1 MNGTLLVTGATG
13 SVGGNICRLA
23 VEHGLPVRGL
33 VRNLPAAKP
42 LEALGVDLV
51 EGDVTDVDSVMRAA
65 RGADILIHA
74 AAQIGGTWTTATEAD
89 FQAVNQQGTF
99 NALDAAEANHVKR
112 TVLLLS
118 GVVADHR
125 FTITEISPL
134 RAISPENSPYARTK
148 LAGMYEGLARAARG
162 MDVNFVIPGSI
173 FGPTPL
179 IERALVPTIYTGTLV
194 AAARGELTS
203 YLPSRQSWVLASE
216 VAAIS
221 LAAAERGQRGA
232 RYLALGRSEDACS
245 LPAFCN
251 HFLEMAG
258 IDHQVTEIDINDPA
272 VMSEARFGSMVKY
285 LQTTYPDPLH
295 DCRVTTAE
303 LGIAPARRDEG
314 LQQTL
319 RWLREHDKL

>member
-1 MNGTLLVTGATG
+1 M
-13 SVGGNICRLA
+13 
-23 VEHGLPVRGL
+23 
-33 VRNLPAAKP
+33 
-42 LEALGVDLV
+42 
-51 EGDVTDVDSVMRAA
+51 
-65 RGADILIHA
+65 
-74 AAQIGGTWTTATEAD
+74 
-89 FQAVNQQGTF
+89 
-99 NALDAAEANHVKR
+99 
-112 TVLLLS
+112 
-118 GVVADHR
+118 VADHR